1 MRTIFLAILVSL
13 NSACAFAP
21 GSNISAKADSRW
33 FSADAENGA
42 QEDDSRDWESKVS
55 IQRIS
60 PNLIGKLA
68 RPESPPQGLPRELSD
83 AVKDYDYLIGI
94 GDILNI
100 TVWDHPELTIP
111 QGSERSPTE
120 SGNWVHSDGTI
131 FFPYV
136 GKIAVKGLN
145 VTEVRDNIT
154 EALSKYIPSPQ
165 VDVTVA
171 AFRSKKVYITGE
183 VKQPGPVPITN
194 IPLTLLDAVNAAA
207 GLGQAADWQNI
218 VISRD
223 GEETIY
229 SLQRLY
235 QQGDLTQNIL
245 LQDGDVIHVTR
256 NDDQKVFVLGEVVE
270 AQPIPIQ
277 RSRMT
282 LAEALASAGGL
293 NELQANASGV
303 FVLRTSNT
311 PDKVADVFQLDA
323 SNALALVLADQFPLQ
338 SRDIV
343 YVTAAPIAR
352 WNRLVQQLLPTILGA
367 KYLTEIESRTFSGD

>member
-1 MRTIFLAILVSL
+1 MRIIFVLLLITFT
-13 NSACAFAP
+13 SACAFAP
-21 GSNISAKADSRW
+21 GSNISAGSNRW
-33 FSADAENGA
+33 FSA
-42 QEDDSRDWESKVS
+42 EDEHQKDNSIDWEEKIN
-55 IQRIS
+55 IQWIS
-60 PNLIGKLA
+60 PNLIDKLTVPVA
-68 RPESPPQGLPRELSD
+68 PPQGLPHNITE
-83 AVKDYDYLIGI
+83 AVKGYDYQIGI

-120 SGNWVHSDGTI
+120 AGNWVHSDGTI

-136 GKIAVKGLN
+136 GKIMVKGLN
-145 VTEVRDNIT
+145 VSQVREKIT
-154 EALSKYIPSPQ
+154 SALSKFIPSPQ
-165 VDVTVA
+165 IDVTVA
-171 AFRSKKVYITGE
+171 AFRSKKVYVTGE

-207 GLGQAADWQNI
+207 GLEVAADWQN
-218 VISRD
+218 VVVTRD
-223 GEETIY
+223 GKETVY

-235 QQGDLTQNIL
+235 QQGDLTQNTL
-245 LQDGDVIHVTR
+245 LQDGDVVHVSR
-256 NDDQKVFVLGEVVE
+256 NDDQKVFVLGEVVK

-303 FVLRTSNT
+303 FVLRTSSN
-311 PDKVADVFQLDA
+311 PDNVADVYQLDA

-367 KYLTEIESRTFSGD
+367 KYLTEIESRTFSGDN

>member
-1 MRTIFLAILVSL
+1 MRIIFVLLLITLT
-13 NSACAFAP
+13 SACAFAP
-21 GSNISAKADSRW
+21 GSNISAGSNRW
-33 FSADAENGA
+33 FSA
-42 QEDDSRDWESKVS
+42 EDEHQKDNSIDWEEKIN
-55 IQRIS
+55 IQWIS
-60 PNLIGKLA
+60 PNLIDKLTVPVA
-68 RPESPPQGLPRELSD
+68 PPQGLPHNITE
-83 AVKDYDYLIGI
+83 AVKGYDYQIGI

-120 SGNWVHSDGTI
+120 AGNWVHSDGTI

-136 GKIAVKGLN
+136 GKIMVKGLN
-145 VTEVRDNIT
+145 VGQVREKIT
-154 EALSKYIPSPQ
+154 AALSKFIPSPQ
-165 VDVTVA
+165 IDVTVA
-171 AFRSKKVYITGE
+171 AFRSKKVYVTGE

-207 GLGQAADWQNI
+207 GLEVAADWQN
-218 VISRD
+218 VVVTRD
-223 GEETIY
+223 GKETVY

-235 QQGDLTQNIL
+235 QQGDLTQNTL
-245 LQDGDVIHVTR
+245 LQDGDVVHVSR
-256 NDDQKVFVLGEVVE
+256 NDDQKVFVLGEVVK

-303 FVLRTSNT
+303 FVLRTSSN
-311 PDKVADVFQLDA
+311 PDNVADVYQLDA

-367 KYLTEIESRTFSGD
+367 KYLTEIESRTFSGDN

>member
-1 MRTIFLAILVSL
+1 MRIIFVLLLITFT
-13 NSACAFAP
+13 SACAFAP
-21 GSNISAKADSRW
+21 GSNISAGSNRW
-33 FSADAENGA
+33 FSA
-42 QEDDSRDWESKVS
+42 EDEHQKDNSIDWEEKIN
-55 IQRIS
+55 IQWIS
-60 PNLIGKLA
+60 PNLIDKLTVPVA
-68 RPESPPQGLPRELSD
+68 PPQGLPHNITE
-83 AVKDYDYLIGI
+83 AVKGYDYQIGI

-120 SGNWVHSDGTI
+120 AGNWVHSDGTI

-136 GKIAVKGLN
+136 GKIMVKGLN
-145 VTEVRDNIT
+145 VSQVREKIT
-154 EALSKYIPSPQ
+154 SALSKFIPSPQ
-165 VDVTVA
+165 IDVTVA
-171 AFRSKKVYITGE
+171 AFRSKKVYVTGE

-207 GLGQAADWQNI
+207 GLEVAADWQN
-218 VISRD
+218 VVVTRD
-223 GEETIY
+223 GKETVY
-229 SLQRLY
+229 SFQRLY
-235 QQGDLTQNIL
+235 QQGDLTQNTL
-245 LQDGDVIHVTR
+245 LQDGDVVHVSR
-256 NDDQKVFVLGEVVE
+256 NDDQKVFVLGEVVK

-303 FVLRTSNT
+303 FVLRTSSN
-311 PDKVADVFQLDA
+311 PDNVADVYQLDA

-367 KYLTEIESRTFSGD
+367 KYLTEIESRTFSGDN